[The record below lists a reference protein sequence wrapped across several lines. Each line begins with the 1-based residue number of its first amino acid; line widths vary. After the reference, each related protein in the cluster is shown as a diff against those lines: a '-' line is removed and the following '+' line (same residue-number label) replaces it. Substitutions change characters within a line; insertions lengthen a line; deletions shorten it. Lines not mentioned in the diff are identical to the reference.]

1 MNYEFMQV
9 FLERERHIHAQ
20 ILQKLAN
27 KDEEIQNIIGQLHKL
42 EKVFVF
48 LKNRLMFPIEIVQN
62 EGKLQRI
69 SHHRETQ

>member
-1 MNYEFMQV
+1 MQV